1 MDRLNSCRLCP
12 RSCGVNRNENEKGI
26 CGETAALRLS
36 RAALHFW
43 EEPCISGEQG
53 SGTVFFA
60 GCSLK
65 CVYCQNKE
73 ISYGDC
79 GKVISVERLSEIFL
93 ELQEKGAANINLVTP
108 THFVPHIIEAV
119 SDARL
124 KGLKLPIIYN
134 TSGFET
140 EETLYSLRNTVDVYL
155 TDFKYFSP
163 DLALKYSDA
172 YTYPSV
178 AKNALNE
185 MVKQQPQL
193 EFDENN
199 MIKRGVIVR
208 HLMLPCQ
215 LEDSKNIISYL
226 YETYAEKIYL
236 SIMKQYTPYKIPEK
250 FPELNL
256 KITNEE
262 YEELLMFALDL
273 GIENA
278 FIQEGEVAEESFIP
292 TFNYEGL

>member
-1 MDRLNSCRLCP
+1 MDRLNNCRLCP
-12 RSCGVNRNENEKGI
+12 RACGVNRNNNEKGF

-43 EEPCISGEQG
+43 EEPCISGNQG
-53 SGTVFFA
+53 SGTVFFT

-73 ISYGDC
+73 ISYGNC
-79 GKVISVERLSEIFL
+79 GKEISIERLSKIFL
-93 ELQEKGAANINLVTP
+93 ELKTKGAANINLVTP
-108 THFVPHIIEAV
+108 THFVPQIIEAV
-119 SDARL
+119 SSAKL
-124 KGLKLPIIYN
+124 QGLKLPVIYN

-155 TDFKYFSP
+155 TDFKYFLP
-163 DLALKYSDA
+163 ELAQKYSDA

-178 AKNALNE
+178 AKNALRE
-185 MVKQQPQL
+185 MVRQQPML

-208 HLMLPCQ
+208 HLMLPSM
-215 LEDSKNIISYL
+215 LEDSKNVISYL
-226 YETYAEKIYL
+226 YETYGEKIYL
-236 SIMKQYTPYKIPEK
+236 SIMKQYTPYKIPDK
-250 FPELNL
+250 FPELIA
-256 KITNEE
+256 KVSDEE

-273 GIENA
+273 GVENA

-292 TFNYEGL
+292 AFDYEGV